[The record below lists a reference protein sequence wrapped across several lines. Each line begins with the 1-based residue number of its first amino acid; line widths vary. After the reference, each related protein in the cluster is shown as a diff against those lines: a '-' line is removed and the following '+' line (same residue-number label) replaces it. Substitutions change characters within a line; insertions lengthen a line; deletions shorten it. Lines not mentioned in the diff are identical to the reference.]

1 MIILSKVY
9 IVTSGEYSD
18 YHIDACFSTKQKAQ
32 EFIRNAEKTE
42 ELWDRPRIEEWDL
55 DGSVDIVDVVTI
67 SFTFTSPFS
76 KTNHNEKVESV
87 VDKIVGCK
95 VRKSIEFYGFDYN
108 ILRIQ
113 EIANPNKTIEEEIAR
128 LTKVAYDTAK
138 KINYLYKV
146 ENIKTPE
153 GIRKRLGWLNE

>member
-1 MIILSKVY
+1 MLSKVY

-32 EFIRNAEKTE
+32 EYIKNVEKTKE
-42 ELWDRPRIEEWDL
+42 FWGKPSIEEWDL
-55 DGSVDIVDVVTI
+55 DGSVDVVDVVKI
-67 SFTFTSPFS
+67 FFTFTSPFS
-76 KTNHNEKVESV
+76 KTNHNEKVESA
-87 VDKIVGCK
+87 VDKS
-95 VRKSIEFYGFDYN
+95 VRCNVCESIDFYGYDYDT
-108 ILRIQ
+108 IFIK

-146 ENIKTPE
+146 ENIKTVE
-153 GIRKRLGWLNE
+153 GIRKRLR